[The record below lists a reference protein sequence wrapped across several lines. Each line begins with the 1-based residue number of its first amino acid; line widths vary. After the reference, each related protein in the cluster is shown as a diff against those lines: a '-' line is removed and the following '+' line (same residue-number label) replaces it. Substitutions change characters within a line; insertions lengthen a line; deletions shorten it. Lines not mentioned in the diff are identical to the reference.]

1 MNSEIAEPNE
11 SNSFLCEHASI
22 ILASYERLLSVP
34 LLPNQSEL
42 NSYEAAKCM
51 YYLPIAVLSHNA
63 AADPIFNYANAKALE
78 LFDFSWTEFTQ
89 LPSRLSA
96 EVLQQAKREQLLAD
110 VREQGYIT
118 GYEGIRITKDGLRFI
133 IKNTTIWDLV
143 DSTGKYAGQ
152 AACFAEWQ
160 FYSDSSIKSL
170 P

>member
-118 GYEGIRITKDGLRFI
+118 G
-133 IKNTTIWDLV
+133 LV